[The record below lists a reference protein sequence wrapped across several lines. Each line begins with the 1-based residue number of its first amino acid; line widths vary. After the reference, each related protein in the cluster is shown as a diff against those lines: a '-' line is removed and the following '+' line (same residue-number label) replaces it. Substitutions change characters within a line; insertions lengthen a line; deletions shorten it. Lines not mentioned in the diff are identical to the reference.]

1 MLGGK
6 LPLIF
11 DRVGA
16 IRTLVC
22 RDGRRRRR
30 GMSDEDKA
38 RGKYEGAEGA
48 AVYMGH

>member
-6 LPLIF
+6 VPLIF

-16 IRTLVC
+16 IRALVC
-22 RDGRRRRR
+22 RDGSRRR
-30 GMSDEDKA
+30 GASGEDKA

-48 AVYMGH
+48 VVYMWH